1 MAKRKNQKRRSKKY
15 QVNNRQLKAKR
26 MYKDTIFRMLYHNK
40 ENLLSLYNAV
50 NGREY
55 TDPEKLQVVTL
66 ENAIYM
72 GMKNDVS
79 FLFDS
84 EMNLYEH
91 QSTFNPNMPLRDLM
105 YAAKQLE
112 KYMAEDTLYSS
123 KLVKIPVPRFVVFYN
138 GTEKQPERRV
148 LKLSDAYE
156 KKVASPELELKVLM
170 LNINQGNNRKLM
182 QRCKTLKEYC
192 QFVECIR
199 KYAATMEIAEAVD
212 RAVTE
217 CIKKNILADFL
228 TKQRA
233 EVVAVSI
240 FEYNEEEEL
249 KKIRAAEFSV
259 GREAGYEEGEAVG
272 KAAGEVVGKAESV
285 LELLEDLGKI
295 PKELRERILSES
307 NLPVLKQWLKAAAKS
322 ESLQDFLDQ
331 AGILDLDERE

>member
-1 MAKRKNQKRRSKKY
+1 MEENYSVAGEGLHVVRNHKDT
-15 QVNNRQLKAKR
+15 VFR
-26 MYKDTIFRMLYHNK
+26 MIYKDRTK
-40 ENLLSLYNAV
+40 LLELYNAL
-50 NGREY
+50 NG
-55 TDPEKLQVVTL
+55 TDYEDAAELEVCTL

-285 LELLEDLGKI
+285 LELLEDLGEI

-322 ESLQDFLDQ
+322 ESLQAFLDQ
-331 AGILDLDERE
+331 AGILDLD

>member
-1 MAKRKNQKRRSKKY
+1 MEEKQSMEEKKTMEENY
-15 QVNNRQLKAKR
+15 SVAGEGLHVVRNHKDTVFR
-26 MYKDTIFRMLYHNK
+26 MIYKDRTK
-40 ENLLSLYNAV
+40 LLELYNAL
-50 NGREY
+50 NG
-55 TDPEKLQVVTL
+55 TDYEDAAELEVCTL

-112 KYMAEDTLYSS
+112 KYMAEDTLYAS

-259 GREAGYEEGEAVG
+259 GRETGYEEGEA
-272 KAAGEVVGKAESV
+272 AGKAESV

-295 PKELRERILSES
+295 PDELRERILSES

-322 ESLQDFLDQ
+322 ESLQ
-331 AGILDLDERE
+331 

>member
-1 MAKRKNQKRRSKKY
+1 MEEKQSMEENYSVAGEGLHVVRNHKDT
-15 QVNNRQLKAKR
+15 VFR
-26 MYKDTIFRMLYHNK
+26 MIYKDRTK
-40 ENLLSLYNAV
+40 LLELYNAL
-50 NGREY
+50 NGTEY
-55 TDPEKLQVVTL
+55 EDAAELEVCTL

-322 ESLQDFLDQ
+322 ESLQAFLDQ

>member
-1 MAKRKNQKRRSKKY
+1 M
-15 QVNNRQLKAKR
+15 
-26 MYKDTIFRMLYHNK
+26 
-40 ENLLSLYNAV
+40 
-50 NGREY
+50 
-55 TDPEKLQVVTL
+55 
-66 ENAIYM
+66 
-72 GMKNDVS
+72 
-79 FLFDS
+79 
-84 EMNLYEH
+84 
-91 QSTFNPNMPLRDLM
+91 
-105 YAAKQLE
+105 
-112 KYMAEDTLYSS
+112 
-123 KLVKIPVPRFVVFYN
+123 
-138 GTEKQPERRV
+138 
-148 LKLSDAYE
+148 
-156 KKVASPELELKVLM
+156 ELKVLM

-272 KAAGEVVGKAESV
+272 KAESV

-295 PKELRERILSES
+295 PDELRERILSES

-322 ESLQDFLDQ
+322 ESLQAFLDQ
-331 AGILDLDERE
+331 AGILDLD

>member
-1 MAKRKNQKRRSKKY
+1 MEEKQSMEENYSVAGEGLHVVRNHKDT
-15 QVNNRQLKAKR
+15 VFR
-26 MYKDTIFRMLYHNK
+26 MIYKDRTK
-40 ENLLSLYNAV
+40 LLELYNAL
-50 NGREY
+50 NG
-55 TDPEKLQVVTL
+55 TDYEDAAELEVCML

-259 GREAGYEEGEAVG
+259 GREAGYEEGEA
-272 KAAGEVVGKAESV
+272 AGKAESV
-285 LELLEDLGKI
+285 LELLEDLGKV

-322 ESLQDFLDQ
+322 ESLQAFLDQ
-331 AGILDLDERE
+331 AGILDLD

>member
-1 MAKRKNQKRRSKKY
+1 MEEHQSMEEKQTMEENYSVAGEGLHVVRNHKDT
-15 QVNNRQLKAKR
+15 VFR
-26 MYKDTIFRMLYHNK
+26 MIYKDRTK
-40 ENLLSLYNAV
+40 LLELYNAL
-50 NGREY
+50 NG
-55 TDPEKLQVVTL
+55 TDYEDAAELEVCTL

-259 GREAGYEEGEAVG
+259 GREAGYEEGEA
-272 KAAGEVVGKAESV
+272 AGKAERV
-285 LELLEDLGKI
+285 LELLEDLGKV
-295 PKELRERILSES
+295 PDELRERILSES

-322 ESLQDFLDQ
+322 ESLQAFLDQ
-331 AGILDLDERE
+331 AGILDLD

>member
-1 MAKRKNQKRRSKKY
+1 MEEKKTMEENY
-15 QVNNRQLKAKR
+15 SVAGEGLHVVRNHKDTVFR
-26 MYKDTIFRMLYHNK
+26 MIYKDRTK
-40 ENLLSLYNAV
+40 LLELYNAL
-50 NGREY
+50 NGTEY
-55 TDPEKLQVVTL
+55 EDAAELEVCTL

-259 GREAGYEEGEAVG
+259 GREAGYEEGEA
-272 KAAGEVVGKAESV
+272 AGEVIGKAESV
-285 LELLEDLGKI
+285 LELLEDLGEI

-322 ESLQDFLDQ
+322 ESLQAFLDQ

>member
-1 MAKRKNQKRRSKKY
+1 
-15 QVNNRQLKAKR
+15 
-26 MYKDTIFRMLYHNK
+26 
-40 ENLLSLYNAV
+40 
-50 NGREY
+50 
-55 TDPEKLQVVTL
+55 
-66 ENAIYM
+66 
-72 GMKNDVS
+72 
-79 FLFDS
+79 
-84 EMNLYEH
+84 
-91 QSTFNPNMPLRDLM
+91 M

-199 KYAATMEIAEAVD
+199 KYAATMEIAKAVD

-272 KAAGEVVGKAESV
+272 KAESV

-322 ESLQDFLDQ
+322 ESLQAFLDQ
-331 AGILDLDERE
+331 AGILDLD

>member
-1 MAKRKNQKRRSKKY
+1 MEEKQSMEENYSVAGEGLHVVRNHKDT
-15 QVNNRQLKAKR
+15 VFR
-26 MYKDTIFRMLYHNK
+26 MIYKDRTK
-40 ENLLSLYNAV
+40 LLELYNAL
-50 NGREY
+50 NG
-55 TDPEKLQVVTL
+55 TDYEDAAELEVCTL

-259 GREAGYEEGEAVG
+259 GREAGYEEGEA
-272 KAAGEVVGKAESV
+272 AGKAESV

-295 PKELRERILSES
+295 PDELRERILSES

-322 ESLQDFLDQ
+322 ESLQAFLDQ

>member
-1 MAKRKNQKRRSKKY
+1 MEEKQSMEENYSVGGEGLHVVRNHKDT
-15 QVNNRQLKAKR
+15 VFR
-26 MYKDTIFRMLYHNK
+26 MIYKDRTK
-40 ENLLSLYNAV
+40 LLELYNAL
-50 NGREY
+50 NG
-55 TDPEKLQVVTL
+55 TDYEDAAELEVCTL

-259 GREAGYEEGEAVG
+259 GREAGYEEGEA
-272 KAAGEVVGKAESV
+272 AGKAERV
-285 LELLEDLGKI
+285 LELLEDLGKV
-295 PKELRERILSES
+295 PDELRERILSES

-322 ESLQDFLDQ
+322 ESLQAFLDQ
-331 AGILDLDERE
+331 AGILDLD

>member
-1 MAKRKNQKRRSKKY
+1 MEEKQSMEENYSVAGEGLHVVRNHKDT
-15 QVNNRQLKAKR
+15 VFR
-26 MYKDTIFRMLYHNK
+26 MIYKDRTK
-40 ENLLSLYNAV
+40 LLELYNAL
-50 NGREY
+50 NGTEY
-55 TDPEKLQVVTL
+55 EDAAELEVCTL

-272 KAAGEVVGKAESV
+272 KAAGEVVGKVESV
-285 LELLEDLGKI
+285 LELLEDLGEI

-322 ESLQDFLDQ
+322 ESLQAFLDQ
-331 AGILDLDERE
+331 AGILDLD

>member
-1 MAKRKNQKRRSKKY
+1 M
-15 QVNNRQLKAKR
+15 
-26 MYKDTIFRMLYHNK
+26 
-40 ENLLSLYNAV
+40 
-50 NGREY
+50 
-55 TDPEKLQVVTL
+55 
-66 ENAIYM
+66 
-72 GMKNDVS
+72 
-79 FLFDS
+79 
-84 EMNLYEH
+84 
-91 QSTFNPNMPLRDLM
+91 
-105 YAAKQLE
+105 
-112 KYMAEDTLYSS
+112 
-123 KLVKIPVPRFVVFYN
+123 
-138 GTEKQPERRV
+138 
-148 LKLSDAYE
+148 
-156 KKVASPELELKVLM
+156 
-170 LNINQGNNRKLM
+170 
-182 QRCKTLKEYC
+182 
-192 QFVECIR
+192 ECIR

>member
-26 MYKDTIFRMLYHNK
+26 MYKDTIFRMLYHDK

>member
-1 MAKRKNQKRRSKKY
+1 
-15 QVNNRQLKAKR
+15 
-26 MYKDTIFRMLYHNK
+26 
-40 ENLLSLYNAV
+40 
-50 NGREY
+50 
-55 TDPEKLQVVTL
+55 
-66 ENAIYM
+66 
-72 GMKNDVS
+72 
-79 FLFDS
+79 
-84 EMNLYEH
+84 
-91 QSTFNPNMPLRDLM
+91 M

-182 QRCKTLKEYC
+182 QRCKSLKEYC

-217 CIKKNILADFL
+217 CIKKNNLADYL
-228 TKQRA
+228 TNQRA

-272 KAAGEVVGKAESV
+272 KAESV

-295 PKELRERILSES
+295 PDELRERILSETD
-307 NLPVLKQWLKAAAKS
+307 LTILKKWFSEAVKAKTIR
-322 ESLQDFLDQ
+322 EFMEQTGLT
-331 AGILDLDERE
+331 GIT